1 LKYQLRQIISR
12 PALQPVWLRLLKLCH
27 AGLNYGGG
35 QTVESSGEIGA
46 LDFAVRSIDHPE
58 VLTLFDVGAND
69 GEYLQAALKVLGS
82 EVKVFSFEPQSS
94 SCEILRSRFSRNER
108 VQICDAALGSEAG
121 SAELYFSSDRESTAS
136 LHEVRTLNS
145 LRSETVRVTTIDRFC
160 TDKGIGHI
168 DILKID
174 TEGHEMDVLLGAAEM
189 LGSDRISAIQFEFG
203 ETFLPTKYHFVDIFA
218 FLSPRYRI
226 FRILRR
232 GLVEVVTYSHDLEIY
247 KLANFM
253 CIRKR

>member
-1 LKYQLRQIISR
+1 M
-12 PALQPVWLRLLKLCH
+12 LQPVWLQLLKLCH

-69 GEYLQAALKVLGS
+69 GEYLQAALNVLGNK
-82 EVKVFSFEPQSS
+82 VKAFSFEPQSS
-94 SCEILRSRFSRNER
+94 SLEILRSRFARNEL
-108 VQICDAALGSEAG
+108 VQIRDVALGSEAG
-121 SAELYFSSDRESTAS
+121 SAELFFSGDRESTAS
-136 LHEVRTLNS
+136 LHEVRTLSS

-160 TDKGIGHI
+160 ADEDVSHI

-174 TEGHEMDVLLGAAEM
+174 TEGHEMDVLLGASGM
-189 LGSDRISAIQFEFG
+189 LGSNRISSIQFEFG
-203 ETFLPTKYHFVDIFA
+203 ETFLPTKYHFWDIFA
-218 FLSPRYRI
+218 LLSPRYSVY
-226 FRILRR
+226 RILRH
-232 GLVEVVTYSHDLEIY
+232 GLVEVVSYSHDLEIY